1 MKKHS
6 ITRVVIGGLLYRLPL
21 VIWVVCTVLLYLS
34 FPSEVP
40 LVLRALLAGLTAVLV
55 GTGTVSVAW
64 TLYRRYATWA
74 RPR

>member
-1 MKKHS
+1 M
-6 ITRVVIGGLLYRLPL
+6 GGLLYRLPL
-21 VIWVVCTVLLYLS
+21 VIGVVCTVLLYVS

-40 LVLRALLAGLTAVLV
+40 LVMRAFLAGLTAVLI
-55 GTGTVSVAW
+55 GTGTVPAAW